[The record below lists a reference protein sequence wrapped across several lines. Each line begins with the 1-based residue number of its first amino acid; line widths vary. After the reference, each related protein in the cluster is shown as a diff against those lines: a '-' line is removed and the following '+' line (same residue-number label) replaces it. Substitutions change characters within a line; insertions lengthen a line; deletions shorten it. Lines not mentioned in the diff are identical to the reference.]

1 MGFRRQQ
8 LVPASD
14 TSAPFEHIVELFD
27 SPESLGEAVARF
39 FVDGLSSGDN
49 LLMLAKPVH
58 VQAVADAMNRRG
70 LAVATLVDAGRLII
84 LDAATTLRL
93 IMKRGVPDRQAL
105 NTMAENTIDQLA
117 VDGQHVRVYGE
128 LVELLAEEG
137 NFLGAELV
145 EEFWNAFGSAH
156 AISLLCGYSSAH
168 FVMPGSLASL
178 EGICRAHSRV
188 QQNRQDLLAN
198 WLLSRRALA

>member
-1 MGFRRQQ
+1 MGSPRHR
-8 LVPASD
+8 LEPVSD
-14 TSAPFEHIVELFD
+14 IRAQFEHIVELFD

-49 LLMLAKPVH
+49 LLMAAKPVH

-70 LAVATLVDAGRLII
+70 LAVATLVDAGRLVI

-93 IMKRGVPDRQAL
+93 IMKRGVPDTHAL
-105 NTMAENTIDQLA
+105 DTMVENAIDHLA
-117 VDGQHVRVYGE
+117 PNGQHVRVYGE

-137 NFLGAELV
+137 NFQGAELL
-145 EEFWNAFGSAH
+145 EEFWNGFGSTH

-178 EGICRAHSRV
+178 ESICRAHSRV

-198 WLLSRRALA
+198 WLLSRRGQA